1 MVEGFFFGNQSNSF
15 IIIQVL
21 WKLLTS
27 LFLPK
32 PFIQEALRSVE
43 EKIQNVK
50 KDGTPISEG
59 RRLMVLAE
67 IHLKMHCVT
76 QAEEELVNALTL
88 LLEYSNDLLRRGNA
102 IPDYI
107 PRILFHQEYRSVQI
121 TILQTCIKAANILSG
136 ICECAGRKKDAKR
149 YDKISLQLQ
158 EYLRKET
165 DNLSEPQ
172 LIPMKVVG
180 TDFLSVHMSSV

>member
-1 MVEGFFFGNQSNSF
+1 METSHFNLSTE
-15 IIIQVL
+15 VL
-21 WKLLTS
+21 Y
-27 LFLPK
+27 
-32 PFIQEALRSVE
+32 QEALHSVE

-50 KDGTPISEG
+50 TDGMPISEG
-59 RRLMVLAE
+59 RRLMELAE

-76 QAEEELVNALTL
+76 QAEEELAKALTL

-107 PRILFHQEYRSVQI
+107 PRILFQQEYRSVQI

-136 ICECAGRKKDAKR
+136 ICECACGKKDAKR

-165 DNLSEPQ
+165 DKLSEPQ

-180 TDFLSVHMSSV
+180 ADFINVHVSPV